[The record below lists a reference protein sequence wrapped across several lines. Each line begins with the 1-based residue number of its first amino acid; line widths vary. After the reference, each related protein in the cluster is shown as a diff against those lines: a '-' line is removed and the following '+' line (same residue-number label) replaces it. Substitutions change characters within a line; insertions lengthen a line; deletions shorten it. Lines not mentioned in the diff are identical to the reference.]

1 MLNDPSRKKQV
12 NEAQIDSVSSDDDAV
27 SPVKNLLGDTSV
39 ARGSPSNR
47 PAKGPGSRGGKL
59 NVTFIFF
66 IYFYQQNIKDD
77 EIFNILLS
85 LYAFMLILV

>member
-1 MLNDPSRKKQV
+1 MLNDSSRKKQV

-47 PAKGPGSRGGKL
+47 PARGPGSRGGRL
-59 NVTFIFF
+59 NVTFIS
-66 IYFYQQNIKDD
+66 ISKISKMMKY
-77 EIFNILLS
+77 LMLP
-85 LYAFMLILV
+85 LYAFMLISLV